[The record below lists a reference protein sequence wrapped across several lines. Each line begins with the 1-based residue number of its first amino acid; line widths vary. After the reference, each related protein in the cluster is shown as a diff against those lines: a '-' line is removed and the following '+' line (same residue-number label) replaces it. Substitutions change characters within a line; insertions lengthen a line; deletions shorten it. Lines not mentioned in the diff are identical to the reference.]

1 MVIGSSEVWKFI
13 LWFHSVSQHIEFQQQ
28 LKLMEYLQAPTNN
41 IYYQAG
47 NDNRKVTLAD
57 GVECYNRREEEWSP
71 LGRES
76 DERRHSRRNFKHML
90 VAKAIQ
96 MRQPA
101 KTSRNRRTNLFS
113 RNMYSFVF
121 LFFLF
126 PRKPL
131 ILTWKMSEKVFLLCP
146 IKEEGRQLIYK
157 TFQKKKKGNYKYFFN
172 NLHFLYV
179 FFFLLCL
186 CRNIMPKCQKY
197 QNIQV

>member
-1 MVIGSSEVWKFI
+1 
-13 LWFHSVSQHIEFQQQ
+13 
-28 LKLMEYLQAPTNN
+28 MEYLQAPTNN

-157 TFQKKKKGNYKYFFN
+157 TFQKKKKRGNYQYFFN

-179 FFFLLCL
+179 FFFSIVPLSKH
-186 CRNIMPKCQKY
+186 NAKMPKISGHSSLEAK
-197 QNIQV
+197 QNGIPNEIDSYNIWLELSACNF